1 MNLRIS
7 ASSDITLTNRDA
19 IARFERCVRIVNY
32 VNAAIETGSRAE
44 STCSVPVGLVE
55 FSQFTYVHLIYVEN
69 VR

>member
-32 VNAAIETGSRAE
+32 VNAAIETGSRAGIDLFG
-44 STCSVPVGLVE
+44 SRRTG
-55 FSQFTYVHLIYVEN
+55 
-69 VR
+69 